1 MSVSVGSGVS
11 VSAGVDEG
19 VVEAVNV
26 NVAVGEG
33 VIVGVSVLVGV
44 DVRVKVGVAVG
55 VLLGVGVDVSVTKGS
70 ISMAMFSSRSRRI
83 HLPSNGCRVLSSWLG
98 AIKSQVYPSLS
109 IFAENSG
116 HTFIL

>member
-1 MSVSVGSGVS
+1 MSVGSGVS
-11 VSAGVDEG
+11 VSVGVDEG

-26 NVAVGEG
+26 NVGVGEG
-33 VIVGVSVLVGV
+33 VIVGVEEGVKDGVTVGV
-44 DVRVKVGVAVG
+44 S
-55 VLLGVGVDVSVTKGS
+55 LGVGVDVNVTAGS
-70 ISMAMFSSRSRRI
+70 MSMAMFSSRSRRI